1 MTELLNI
8 KKSDKMYGV
17 LCDIVDAILS
27 TEDEKYV
34 EEISLGNDSVMAGGT
49 VDPGRIHIYVET
61 SLEFKNHDLYEAL
74 DDLEYKYDK
83 EFFFIGSVE
92 PNAAERCSNVVP
104 LYKK

>member
-1 MTELLNI
+1 MIELLNI

-17 LCDIVDAILS
+17 LFDIVDTILS

-34 EEISLGNDSVMAGGT
+34 EEISLSNDCIAPSGAVREN
-49 VDPGRIHIYVET
+49 RIHIYVET
-61 SLEFKNHDLYEAL
+61 SLEFKNHDLYDAL
-74 DDLEYKYDK
+74 NDLEEKYDN

-92 PNAAERCSNVVP
+92 PNVVERCSDVVP